1 MQFYEALEKQNG
13 LVSLL
18 EMLKFSAADWNE
30 IIRELEALQNALN
43 TKLINVWLEGDRE
56 GVITPLKKISESCD
70 HLGLNFSR
78 SYAEEIIGLVAGT
91 QSVRE
96 SIKKF
101 LGQLRKGGPKQPSK
115 NAPDDKELTP
125 QILQE
130 EINILRKRI
139 DDELNGRDFF
149 ALEQKWT
156 PYFYEAFPF
165 GREVNSAIPRAI
177 KDIEEAGKCL
187 ALERSTACVFHLMR
201 VMEISLQQLGN
212 KLEIGME
219 FLEDAQWN
227 NILEKLDKTIRAL
240 PRGTREEKEVQGR
253 YGEVSSHL
261 FAVKN
266 AWRNDVMHVRG
277 IYTQEDAAEIF
288 NHVKAFT
295 RNLATK
301 IL

>member
-1 MQFYEALEKQNG
+1 MRNYGALEKQTG

-56 GVITPLKKISESCD
+56 GVIAPLKRISESCD

-78 SYAEEIIGLVAGT
+78 SYAEEIIGLVVGT
-91 QSVRE
+91 QSVQE
-96 SIKKF
+96 SINEF
-101 LGQLRKGGPKQPSK
+101 LGQLGKKGAKQPSK

-125 QILQE
+125 QILQK
-130 EINILRKRI
+130 EINILKKRI
-139 DDELNGRDFF
+139 DDELKGRDFF

-156 PYFYEAFPF
+156 PYFYEAFLF
-165 GREVNSAIPRAI
+165 GQEVISSLPGAI

-212 KLEIGME
+212 KLEIGKE
-219 FLEDAQWN
+219 FLEDAHWN

-240 PRGTREEKEVQGR
+240 PRGTREGPERKKKCRGGMAKSPAIFSPSKML
-253 YGEVSSHL
+253 GET
-261 FAVKN
+261 
-266 AWRNDVMHVRG
+266 M
-277 IYTQEDAAEIF
+277 
-288 NHVKAFT
+288 
-295 RNLATK
+295 
-301 IL
+301 